1 MDAKTYPPVLD
12 ACCGSRMFWFDKN
25 DGRALYVDKRQ
36 ERHTLPDVSSAGGAR
51 ELVIDPDHV
60 ADFTDLPFPSD
71 TFYHVVF
78 DPPHIIRDEP
88 RGWITHKYGVLNG
101 DWRDMLRR
109 GFSECFRV
117 LRPGG
122 TLVFKWADSSVPVR
136 EILELTPE
144 KPLYGH
150 KSGKTMQ
157 THWIA
162 FLKTNTTKMIDVPVT
177 IPTIDGNGVAETVM
191 VRVPCTVDQVTGEE
205 TLGGYALAEM
215 DRVKAR
221 HMGLQRMA
229 RNKLKMEAF

>member
-1 MDAKTYPPVLD
+1 M
-12 ACCGSRMFWFDKN
+12 WFEKH
-25 DGRALYVDKRQ
+25 DGRALFVDKRTETMQ
-36 ERHTLPDVSSAGGAR
+36 LDTRPGRSPCVIAPDAQG
-51 ELVIDPDHV
+51 
-60 ADFTDLPFPSD
+60 DFSDLPFPSD

-78 DPPHIIRDEP
+78 DPPHILRDAP
-88 RGWITHKYGVLNG
+88 LGWITHKYGVLNG

-109 GFSECFRV
+109 GFAECFRV

-122 TLVFKWADSSVPVR
+122 TLVFKWSDSNVPVR
-136 EILELTPE
+136 EILALTPE

-177 IPTIDGNGVAETVM
+177 IPAIDGNGVAETVM
-191 VRVPCTVDQVTGEE
+191 VRVPCTVDPVTGEE
-205 TLGGYALAEM
+205 TLGGDALAEM

-221 HMGLQRMA
+221 HMGLQLREK
-229 RNKLKMEAF
+229 NKRKMEAF